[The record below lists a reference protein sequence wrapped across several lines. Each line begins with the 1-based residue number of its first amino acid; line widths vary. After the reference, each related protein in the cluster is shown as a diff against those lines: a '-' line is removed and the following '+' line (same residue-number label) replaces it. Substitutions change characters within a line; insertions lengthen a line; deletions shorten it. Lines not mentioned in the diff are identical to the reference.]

1 MWIGNYHLC
10 KEGHLNFTYTP
21 FKKKHAVEM
30 NFPLWTQGDDKSL
43 FRLFSLGLS
52 YVFKVDSCSVLREY
66 RFLLMN
72 PVLFKDW
79 GRGFPPG
86 LTIPLAPENLIV
98 GLVLW
103 TNSVGKHSNPGP
115 LLSSSLVDWSRVGFD
130 LKDPNFWQV
139 QDVWLNHRNANRIII
154 QQSYTAPY
162 WTVFTWKRKI

>member
-1 MWIGNYHLC
+1 
-10 KEGHLNFTYTP
+10 
-21 FKKKHAVEM
+21 
-30 NFPLWTQGDDKSL
+30 
-43 FRLFSLGLS
+43 
-52 YVFKVDSCSVLREY
+52 
-66 RFLLMN
+66 MN

-79 GRGFPPG
+79 GRGFPPR
-86 LTIPLAPENLIV
+86 LTTPLAPENLIV

-139 QDVWLNHRNANRIII
+139 HDVWLNHRNANRIII

-162 WTVFTWKRKI
+162 WTVCTSKRKMLCSWINYSTQFVNLELVSKDPENREQAQSTASRLAIIVFLLSLHFQYFHANWGV